1 MASNHLILCHPFL
14 LPSIFPSIRVF
25 SSESA
30 LRIRWPTVF
39 GASTSAPVLP
49 MSIQDWFPLGLTGLI
64 FLLSK
69 GLSRF
74 FSSTAV
80 WKQCIL
86 LVFGL
91 FRPGKNHCSVKYSS
105 LRVHSRFLNYFW
117 KRPVEGTVEWL
128 VPSQR
133 QRLHNLGLC
142 SFRLRSRM
150 LELAENT
157 AVMACVCAQSL
168 SRVRLYSTPWTI
180 ARQAPLSMG
189 FSRQEY
195 WSG

>member
-1 MASNHLILCHPFL
+1 MASNHLILCHPL
-14 LPSIFPSIRVF
+14 LLLSIFPSIRVF
-25 SSESA
+25 SSELA
-30 LRIRWPTVF
+30 LRIRWSTVF

-91 FRPGKNHCSVKYSS
+91 FRPGKKHCSVKYSS
-105 LRVHSRFLNYFW
+105 LCIHSCFLNYFW

-133 QRLHNLGLC
+133 QRLHNLGLL

-157 AVMACVCAQSL
+157 AVMTCVCAESL
-168 SRVRLYSTPWTI
+168 SRVQLYSTPW
-180 ARQAPLSMG
+180 AVACQAPLSMG